1 MTTKKVVR
9 RSSKTQ
15 KAGRRYK
22 KFTNKRKGGILNTV
36 ASAMVPF
43 GLVALKRA
51 YSNRVKR
58 TGRGSRSRSR
68 RGSKSRKTG
77 QK

>member
-15 KAGRRYK
+15 KGGRRYK
-22 KFTNKRKGGILNTV
+22 KITNKRNGGILKTI
-36 ASAMVPF
+36 ASAIVPL

-51 YSNRVKR
+51 YSKRVKR
-58 TGRGSRSRSR
+58 TGSRKGSRKGSR
-68 RGSKSRKTG
+68 SRKTG